1 MRCRT
6 LFFAF
11 AITLI
16 YIAGPAS
23 AARIIVT
30 IDGLH
35 SAQGNVF
42 VGLYA
47 TPSKFLNGNQSDA
60 MRKVRAST
68 GPITVAFDNL
78 PPGTYAVGAY
88 HDENGND
95 HLDTN
100 FLGLI
105 IPGRPRVGQRFQA
118 ENVPGITKED
128 DEIVSVTSAVKLA
141 IGTFA
146 NAVKIKESYP
156 DGSVEYKY
164 YVPSVGTVTE
174 IAPDGTVNLRQHSSC
189 WQLGTPS
196 DPDAL
201 IRP

>member
-1 MRCRT
+1 MCRMRCRT

-11 AITLI
+11 AIALI
-16 YIAGPAS
+16 FMAGQAS

-35 SAQGNVF
+35 NAQGSVF

-60 MRKVRAST
+60 MRKVRAGT
-68 GPITVAFDNL
+68 GPITVTFDNL

-100 FLGLI
+100 FLGL
-105 IPGRPRVGQRFQA
+105 PVEGYALSNGVRGVSPKPAFQ
-118 ENVPGITKED
+118 
-128 DEIVSVTSAVKLA
+128 LA
-141 IGTFA
+141 
-146 NAVKIKESYP
+146 
-156 DGSVEYKY
+156 
-164 YVPSVGTVTE
+164 
-174 IAPDGTVNLRQHSSC
+174 
-189 WQLGTPS
+189 
-196 DPDAL
+196 AL
-201 IRP
+201 P